1 MGEGGPKAVTAKKGV
16 YKAVENLKGL
26 LGKRKVS
33 NIYGKTA
40 ERLTGDTELSA
51 YIRSVTELKVEAP
64 TPGHVAKVEGSH
76 KWITKKK
83 LKLARSTTTK
93 PKGKAKKPSKKPRAK
108 KTNFKKAKL
117 SDGKKP
123 KQGKPKAK

>member
-1 MGEGGPKAVTAKKGV
+1 MG
-16 YKAVENLKGL
+16 
-26 LGKRKVS
+26 RKVS

-123 KQGKPKAK
+123 KQAKPKAKKRTRTKSFVKRRQSSNNADATLGRSQ